1 MTRFLLSHNLQV
13 VSENLKSLTSADL
26 AAGLV
31 AHLST
36 DVQVQALSHPHWLV
50 QVEADLLPIDLANAV
65 LLAWRQ
71 LRCSAVATD
80 HDCQLL
86 ALGGRKY
93 DQDASGALLQQSD
106 WGVDDGETLNTATS
120 LHSNNWHRL
129 KQGLAPVGLVELKR
143 SGGACGVAAV

>member
-13 VSENLKSLTSADL
+13 VSDNLKGLNSAEL

-36 DVQVQALSHPHWLV
+36 DVQVQAVSHPHWLV

-71 LRCSAVATD
+71 LRCSAGATD

-86 ALGGRKY
+86 ALGGRKD
-93 DQDASGALLQQSD
+93 DQGAPGALLQQSD
-106 WGVDDGETLNTATS
+106 WGS
-120 LHSNNWHRL
+120 MWWRL
-129 KQGLAPVGLVELKR
+129 
-143 SGGACGVAAV
+143 

>member
-13 VSENLKSLTSADL
+13 VSDNLKGLNSAEL

-36 DVQVQALSHPHWLV
+36 DVRVQAVSHPHWLV
-50 QVEADLLPIDLANAV
+50 QVEADLLPVDLANAV

-71 LRCSAVATD
+71 LRSSAGATD

-86 ALGGRKY
+86 ALGGRKD
-93 DQDASGALLQQSD
+93 DQGASGALLQQSD
-106 WGVDDGETLNTATS
+106 WGVDVVETLNSAAFLQS
-120 LHSNNWHRL
+120 INWDLL
-129 KQGLAPVGLVELKR
+129 KQGRAPDGVFELQ
-143 SGGACGVAAV
+143 G

>member
-13 VSENLKSLTSADL
+13 VSDNLKGLNSADL

-36 DVQVQALSHPHWLV
+36 DVQVQAVSHHHWLV

-71 LRCSAVATD
+71 LRCSAGATD
-80 HDCQLL
+80 NDCQLL
-86 ALGGRKY
+86 ALGGRKD
-93 DQDASGALLQQSD
+93 DQGAPGALLQQSD
-106 WGVDDGETLNTATS
+106 WGVDVVETLNSAAFLKS
-120 LHSNNWHRL
+120 INWELL
-129 KQGLAPVGLVELKR
+129 KQGRAPDGVFELQ
-143 SGGACGVAAV
+143 G